1 MKNIRNILFLLTTI
15 AFSSCTSFVE
25 VEVPDSQLTGAIVFE
40 DVATANAA
48 MADIYSKLRDTGVL
62 TGQPSGTNS
71 TLGLYGDELDYY
83 GFGGDGMEFLFANAL
98 LPSNPIVTDSWNMSY
113 HQIYCCNAVIEGVAQ
128 STVLT
133 EAQKQQFTGEA
144 LFVRS
149 LLHFYLVNMYG
160 DIPFITTT
168 DYEVNR
174 LAERM
179 PASVVYERIVT
190 DLTGAIALL
199 PEDYITNL
207 RVRPNKYAAHAL
219 LARVYLYN
227 GAWAEA
233 ANKASAVLNSAL
245 YVWDTNLDN
254 TFLKESTGTIW
265 QFSPKLAGGNADE
278 SSVFILFQGPP
289 QFVALSNSL
298 MNAFEPGDLREE
310 HWTEPVTDGTDTWY
324 YAHKYKEIYNTQ
336 NSIEF
341 SVVFRLAEM
350 YLIRAEA
357 RARQGEVIGA
367 KEDLNMVR
375 NRAGLSNTDAVT
387 ADEIAAAV
395 LRERRVEFFTEYGH
409 RFFDLKRTGT
419 IDGVLSTSKPGWNAT
434 DALWPIPETELLA
447 NPNLGNQ
454 NPGY

>member
-1 MKNIRNILFLLTTI
+1 MKNIRHILLLFTAI
-15 AFSSCTSFVE
+15 VFAGCTSFVE

-40 DVATANAA
+40 DVSTANAA
-48 MADIYSKLRDTGVL
+48 MADLYSKLRDTGVL
-62 TGQPSGTNS
+62 TGQPSGTGA
-71 TLGLYGDELDYY
+71 TLGLYADELDYY
-83 GFGGDGMEFLFANAL
+83 AFGGDGMEFLFANAL
-98 LPSNPIVTDSWNMSY
+98 LPSNPIVSDTWNVSY

-128 STVLT
+128 STALT

-149 LLHFYLVNMYG
+149 LVHFYLLNIYG
-160 DIPFITTT
+160 DIPYITTT

-179 PASVVYERIVT
+179 PASQIYENIVT
-190 DLTGAIALL
+190 DLTSAIELL
-199 PEDYITNL
+199 PENYISDL

-219 LARVYLYN
+219 LARVYLYS

-233 ANKASAVLNSAL
+233 ANEASAVLNSSL

-254 TFLKESTGTIW
+254 TFLKGSTGTIW
-265 QFSPKLAGGNADE
+265 QFAPNLPGSNANE
-278 SSVFILFQGPP
+278 SALFIFLEGPP
-289 QFVALSNSL
+289 PFIALSNGL

-310 HWTEPVTDGTDTWY
+310 HWTEPITDGTDTWY
-324 YAHKYKEIYNTQ
+324 YAHKYKEIYNTE

-357 RARQGEVIGA
+357 RARQGELTGA
-367 KEDLNMVR
+367 KEDLNVVR
-375 NRAGLSNTDAVT
+375 NRAGLPDTDALA
-387 ADEIAAAV
+387 ADGVVAAV

-409 RFFDLKRTGT
+409 RFFDLKRTGSA
-419 IDGVLSTSKPGWNAT
+419 DAVLSLSKPGWNAT
-434 DALWPIPETELLA
+434 DVLWPIPETELLA
-447 NPNLGNQ
+447 NPNLNPQ

>member
-1 MKNIRNILFLLTTI
+1 MKNIKLILLLFTVI
-15 AFSSCTSFVE
+15 AFAGCTSFVE

-48 MADIYSKLRDTGVL
+48 MADIYSKIRDTGVI
-62 TGQPSGTNS
+62 TGQPLGTNA
-71 TLGLYGDELDYY
+71 TLGLYADELDYF

-98 LPSNPIVTDSWNMSY
+98 LPSNPIVSDSWNMSY

-128 STVLT
+128 STALT
-133 EAQKQQFTGEA
+133 DEQRQQFTGEA

-149 LLHFYLVNMYG
+149 LLHFYLLNIYG
-160 DIPFITTT
+160 DIPYITTT

-174 LAERM
+174 LAQRM
-179 PASVVYERIVT
+179 PTSQVSERLIT
-190 DLTGAIALL
+190 DLTDAIGLL
-199 PEDYITNL
+199 PEDYISDL
-207 RVRPNKYAAHAL
+207 RVRPNKYVAHAL

-233 ANKASAVLNSAL
+233 ANEASAVLNSAF
-245 YVWDTNLDN
+245 YGWDANLDN
-254 TFLKESTGTIW
+254 TFNKESTGTIW
-265 QFSPKLAGGNADE
+265 QFAPKLPGGNADE
-278 SSVFILFQGPP
+278 SALFIFFEGPP
-289 QFVALSNSL
+289 QFVALSSSL
-298 MNAFEPGDLREE
+298 MNAFEPGDLRKD

-324 YAHKYKEIYNTQ
+324 YAHKYKEIYNTE
-336 NSIEF
+336 NSIEY

-357 RARQGEVIGA
+357 RATQGDLIGA

-375 NRAGLSNTDAVT
+375 NRAGLPDTDAIT
-387 ADEIAAAV
+387 SDEIVNAV

-409 RFFDLKRTGT
+409 RFFDLKRAGI
-419 IDGVLSTSKPGWNAT
+419 IDSELTTSKPGWNAT
-434 DALWPIPETELLA
+434 DALWPIPESELLA
-447 NPNLGNQ
+447 NPNLGLQ